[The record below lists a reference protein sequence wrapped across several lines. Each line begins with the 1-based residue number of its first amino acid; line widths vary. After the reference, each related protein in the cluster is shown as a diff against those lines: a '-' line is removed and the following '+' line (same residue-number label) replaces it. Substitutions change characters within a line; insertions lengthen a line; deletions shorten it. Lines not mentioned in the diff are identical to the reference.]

1 MYFKCVLIILIL
13 LFGRSFVGIYLF
25 NPRLG
30 EYLVASSLLVTLAVF
45 FCYFFYSDSFR
56 KIVNIVRVHFA
67 IVISFLLIT
76 VLTNSS
82 LLNSYTYKSSS
93 YIWTLGFLYVGY
105 YIFNYVELNTI
116 HLNVLFF
123 VSLLVYLNSV
133 TVTYVPD
140 LLLDFFINNSDKLE
154 SLKGADLVMVFVIA
168 TFFSLKKL
176 PYKRLTLSLI
186 HI

>member
-1 MYFKCVLIILIL
+1 MIKDKNVMSYLFHSAFILIVLIL

-25 NPRLG
+25 NLRLG

-105 YIFNYVELNTI
+105 YIFNFCT
-116 HLNVLFF
+116 
-123 VSLLVYLNSV
+123 
-133 TVTYVPD
+133 
-140 LLLDFFINNSDKLE
+140 
-154 SLKGADLVMVFVIA
+154 
-168 TFFSLKKL
+168 
-176 PYKRLTLSLI
+176 
-186 HI
+186 